1 MTSRIGHHKSKSLWE
16 NEPHSRGKGKWG
28 MICLFIL
35 YFVIFCHMEIY
46 GNFLLIF
53 LRWNI
58 QCEMVEDI

>member
-35 YFVIFCHMEIY
+35 NIYFLSH
-46 GNFLLIF
+46 GNLWKFLIDF
-53 LRWNI
+53 FK
-58 QCEMVEDI
+58 VEHSM